1 MTVMTPRTAQGAL
14 HIGALMFGLTGV
26 FGKLAAASAAVIV
39 LGRAGFAVIALAG
52 FAALSRRTRWYSLTL
67 KDARSLLISGGLLAA
82 HWVSFFV
89 AVKVA
94 GVAIATLGFA
104 SFPAFTVLL
113 EGLIFRERIR
123 FNEGV
128 LVMLVSVGLILVT
141 PSFDL
146 ASQATEGLL
155 WAIASGLTFSLLSLN
170 NRANAGRVPAV
181 QAAMWQNAVVA
192 LCLLPFAAPQLS
204 TVRPLDWLWIG
215 LLGVL
220 CTGVAHSLFVASLA
234 VIKARTAAVVFAL
247 EPVYGITLAWLLFH
261 ETPTLRMLLGGA
273 LIIIA
278 IVVSSRL
285 ASSPAP
291 AKVKLDAA
299 H

>member
-1 MTVMTPRTAQGAL
+1 MTPRTALGAL

-291 AKVKLDAA
+291 ATVKLDAA

>member
-1 MTVMTPRTAQGAL
+1 MTPRTALGAL

-26 FGKLAAASAAVIV
+26 FGKLAAASASIIV
-39 LGRAGFAVIALAG
+39 FGRAGFAVLALAC
-52 FAALSRRTRWYSLTL
+52 FAALAKGTSWKKLALR
-67 KDARSLLISGGLLAA
+67 DARNLLISGLLLAG

-89 AVKVA
+89 AVKIA

-104 SFPAFTVLL
+104 SFPAFTVIL

-123 FNEGV
+123 LNEIV

-155 WAIASGLTFSLLSLN
+155 WAIASGLLFSLLSLN
-170 NRANAGRVPAV
+170 NRANSGRVPAV

-192 LCLLPFAAPQLS
+192 LCLLPFAAPGLS
-204 TVRPLDWLWIG
+204 EVRAQDWLWIG
-215 LLGVL
+215 LLGVF

-261 ETPTLRMLLGGA
+261 ETPTVRMLLGGV
-273 LIIIA
+273 LIIVA
-278 IVVSSRL
+278 IVVSSRM
-285 ASSPAP
+285 ASGPPP
-291 AKVKLDAA
+291 AKGALDSAT

>member
-1 MTVMTPRTAQGAL
+1 MTPRTALGAL

-141 PSFDL
+141 PSFNL

>member
-1 MTVMTPRTAQGAL
+1 MTPRTALGAL
-14 HIGALMFGLTGV
+14 HIGALLFGLTGV
-26 FGKLAAASAAVIV
+26 FGKLAAASAVIIV
-39 LGRAGFAVIALAG
+39 FGRAAFAVLALVCFAGLAKRSWYTLSLRDARNLLLSGLLLAG
-52 FAALSRRTRWYSLTL
+52 
-67 KDARSLLISGGLLAA
+67 
-82 HWVSFFV
+82 HWVSFFIS
-89 AVKVA
+89 VKIA

-104 SFPAFTVLL
+104 SFPAFTVIL

-123 FNEGV
+123 LNEII
-128 LVMLVSVGLILVT
+128 LVVLVSVGLILVT

-155 WAIASGLTFSLLSLN
+155 WSIASGLLFSLLSLN
-170 NRANAGRVPAV
+170 NRANSGRVPAV

-204 TVRPLDWLWIG
+204 DVRPLDWLWIC

-261 ETPTLRMLLGGA
+261 ETPSLRMLLGGL

-278 IVVSSRL
+278 IVVSSRM
-285 ASSPAP
+285 AGGPAP
-291 AKVKLDAA
+291 GKPALDAA
-299 H
+299 AH

>member
-1 MTVMTPRTAQGAL
+1 MTPRTALGAL
-14 HIGALMFGLTGV
+14 HIGALLFGLTGV
-26 FGKLAAASAAVIV
+26 FGKLAAASASVIV
-39 LGRAGFAVIALAG
+39 FGRAGFAVLALAG
-52 FAALSRRTRWYSLTL
+52 FALLSKRTDWKKLT
-67 KDARSLLISGGLLAA
+67 KRNARGLLLSGLLLAG

-89 AVKVA
+89 SVKIA

-104 SFPAFTVLL
+104 SFPAFTVIL

-123 FNEGV
+123 ANEIV
-128 LVMLVSVGLILVT
+128 LVVLVSVGLILVT
-141 PSFDL
+141 PAFDL
-146 ASQATEGLL
+146 ASQATTGLL
-155 WAIASGLTFSLLSLN
+155 WAVASGLLFSLLSLN
-170 NRANAGRVPAV
+170 NRANSGRVPAV

-192 LCLLPFAAPQLS
+192 VCLLPFAAPELAE
-204 TVRPLDWLWIG
+204 VRAQDWVWIG

-247 EPVYGITLAWLLFH
+247 EPVYGITLAWVLFH

-278 IVVSSRL
+278 IVVSSRM
-285 ASSPAP
+285 ASGPKSPNP
-291 AKVKLDAA
+291 VVDAA
-299 H
+299 AH

>member
-1 MTVMTPRTAQGAL
+1 MTARNALGAL
-14 HIGALMFGLTGV
+14 HIGALLFGLTGV
-26 FGKLAAASAAVIV
+26 FGKLAAASASVIV
-39 LGRAGFAVIALAG
+39 FGRAGFAVIALAC
-52 FAALSRRTRWYSLTL
+52 FAAVSRRSPWHALTRR
-67 KDARSLLISGGLLAA
+67 DVRSLLVSGLLLAG
-82 HWVSFFV
+82 HRESFFI

-123 FNEGV
+123 LNEIM
-128 LVMLVSVGLILVT
+128 LVVLVSVGLILVT
-141 PSFDL
+141 PTFDL

-192 LCLLPFAAPQLS
+192 LCLLPFAAPQIS
-204 TVRPLDWLWIG
+204 SVRPLDWVWIG

-273 LIIIA
+273 LIIVA
-278 IVVSSRL
+278 IVASSRMARG
-285 ASSPAP
+285 ASPVKPA
-291 AKVKLDAA
+291 LDAA

>member
-1 MTVMTPRTAQGAL
+1 MTPRTALGAL

-26 FGKLAAASAAVIV
+26 FGKLAAASASIIV
-39 LGRAGFAVIALAG
+39 FGRAAFAVLALLCFAGLAKRSGWYRLTLRDARNLLLSGLLLAG
-52 FAALSRRTRWYSLTL
+52 
-67 KDARSLLISGGLLAA
+67 

-89 AVKVA
+89 SVKIA

-104 SFPAFTVLL
+104 SFPAFTVIL

-123 FNEGV
+123 LNEIV
-128 LVMLVSVGLILVT
+128 LVVLVSVGLILVT

-155 WAIASGLTFSLLSLN
+155 WSVASGLLFSLLSLN
-170 NRANAGRVPAV
+170 NRANSGRVPAV

-192 LCLLPFAAPQLS
+192 LCLLPFAAPGLVS
-204 TVRPLDWLWIG
+204 VRPLDWLWIG
-215 LLGVL
+215 LLGVF

-261 ETPTLRMLLGGA
+261 ETPSLRMLLGGV
-273 LIIIA
+273 LIIVA
-278 IVVSSRL
+278 IVVSSRMT
-285 ASSPAP
+285 SGPTP
-291 AKVKLDAA
+291 RKTTLDAA
-299 H
+299 AH

>member
-1 MTVMTPRTAQGAL
+1 MTPRTALGAL

-26 FGKLAAASAAVIV
+26 FGKLVAASAAVIV

>member
-1 MTVMTPRTAQGAL
+1 MTPRTALGAL

-26 FGKLAAASAAVIV
+26 FGKLAAASASIIV
-39 LGRAGFAVIALAG
+39 FGRAGFAVLALAF
-52 FAALSRRTRWYSLTL
+52 FAALAKSTRWKKLAL
-67 KDARSLLISGGLLAA
+67 RDARNLLISGLLLAG

-89 AVKVA
+89 SVKIA

-104 SFPAFTVLL
+104 SFPAFTVIL

-123 FNEGV
+123 LNEVILV
-128 LVMLVSVGLILVT
+128 LLVSIGLILVT

-146 ASQATEGLL
+146 ASQATEGLI
-155 WAIASGLTFSLLSLN
+155 WAIASGLLFSLLSLN
-170 NRANAGRVPAV
+170 NRANSGRVPAV

-192 LCLLPFAAPQLS
+192 LCLLPFAAPGLS
-204 TVRPLDWLWIG
+204 EVRPLDWLWIA
-215 LLGVL
+215 LLGVF

-247 EPVYGITLAWLLFH
+247 EPVYGITLAWLIFH
-261 ETPTLRMLLGGA
+261 ETPTLRMLLGGV
-273 LIIIA
+273 LIIVA

-285 ASSPAP
+285 SSGPTPKQA
-291 AKVKLDAA
+291 VLDSAA

>member
-1 MTVMTPRTAQGAL
+1 MTPRTALGAL
-14 HIGALMFGLTGV
+14 HIGALLFGLTGV
-26 FGKLAAASAAVIV
+26 FGKLAAASASVIV
-39 LGRAGFAVIALAG
+39 FGRAGFAVLALAG
-52 FAALSRRTRWYSLTL
+52 FALLSKRTDWKKLT
-67 KDARSLLISGGLLAA
+67 KRNARGLLLSGLLLAG

-89 AVKVA
+89 SVKIA

-104 SFPAFTVLL
+104 SFPAFTVIL

-123 FNEGV
+123 ANEIV
-128 LVMLVSVGLILVT
+128 LVVLVSVGLILVT
-141 PSFDL
+141 PAFDL
-146 ASQATEGLL
+146 ASQATTGLL
-155 WAIASGLTFSLLSLN
+155 WAVASGLLFSLLSLN
-170 NRANAGRVPAV
+170 NRANSGRVPAV

-192 LCLLPFAAPQLS
+192 VCLLPFATPELAE
-204 TVRPLDWLWIG
+204 VRAQDWLWIG

-247 EPVYGITLAWLLFH
+247 EPVYGITLAWVLFH

-278 IVVSSRL
+278 IVVSSRM
-285 ASSPAP
+285 ASGPKSPNP
-291 AKVKLDAA
+291 VVDVAA

>member
-1 MTVMTPRTAQGAL
+1 MTPRTALGAL

-128 LVMLVSVGLILVT
+128 LVMLVSVGLVLVT

-192 LCLLPFAAPQLS
+192 LCLLPFAAPGLGQ
-204 TVRPLDWLWIG
+204 VRPLDWLWIG
-215 LLGVL
+215 LLGVF

-261 ETPTLRMLLGGA
+261 ETPTLPMLLGGV
-273 LIIIA
+273 LIIVA
-278 IVVSSRL
+278 IVVSSRM
-285 ASSPAP
+285 ASGPAP
-291 AKVKLDAA
+291 GKPVLATNP

>member
-1 MTVMTPRTAQGAL
+1 MTPRTALGAL
-14 HIGALMFGLTGV
+14 HIGALLFGLTGV
-26 FGKLAAASAAVIV
+26 FGKLAAASASIIV
-39 LGRAGFAVIALAG
+39 FGRAAFAVLALVC
-52 FAALSRRTRWYSLTL
+52 FAALAKRTRWHPLTL
-67 KDARSLLISGGLLAA
+67 RDARSLLLSGLLLAG

-89 AVKVA
+89 SVKIA

-104 SFPAFTVLL
+104 SFPAFTVIL

-123 FNEGV
+123 PNEIV
-128 LVMLVSVGLILVT
+128 LVALDSIGLILVT

-155 WAIASGLTFSLLSLN
+155 WAVASGLLFSLLSLN
-170 NRANAGRVPAV
+170 NRANSGRMPAV

-192 LCLLPFAAPQLS
+192 LCLLPFAGPGLS
-204 TVRPLDWLWIG
+204 EVRPLDWLWIG
-215 LLGVL
+215 LLGVF

-234 VIKARTAAVVFAL
+234 VIKARTAAVVFAM

-261 ETPTLRMLLGGA
+261 ETPSLRMLLGGV
-273 LIIIA
+273 LIIVA
-278 IVVSSRL
+278 IVVSSRMR
-285 ASSPAP
+285 SGPAP
-291 AKVKLDAA
+291 DKAGLDASA

>member
-1 MTVMTPRTAQGAL
+1 MTPRTALGAL

-128 LVMLVSVGLILVT
+128 LVMLVSVGLVLVT

-204 TVRPLDWLWIG
+204 SVRPLDWLWIG

-285 ASSPAP
+285 TSSPAP

>member
-1 MTVMTPRTAQGAL
+1 MTPRTALGAL

-285 ASSPAP
+285 TSSPAP